1 MPDVGFP
8 MSELKSAKIN
18 QYNRNPNLNIRNDY
32 MPLFTSRKQE
42 KKVKVTF
49 ANGLLFV
56 EKPDGKRQAFPLE
69 WFPKLLNAT
78 DEERKDWKQADKGIH
93 FNKLGVDVLF

>member
-1 MPDVGFP
+1 
-8 MSELKSAKIN
+8 
-18 QYNRNPNLNIRNDY
+18 

-56 EKPDGKRQAFPLE
+56 EKADGKKQAFPLE
-69 WFPKLLNAT
+69 WFPQLLNAT
-78 DEERKDWKQADKGIH
+78 DEERADWTQTDKGIH
-93 FNKLGVDVLF
+93 FNMLNLDVGI

>member
-1 MPDVGFP
+1 
-8 MSELKSAKIN
+8 
-18 QYNRNPNLNIRNDY
+18 

-49 ANGLLFV
+49 SNGLLFV
-56 EKPDGKRQAFPLE
+56 EKVDGKQHAFPLE

-78 DEERKDWKQADKGIH
+78 DEEREDWTQTDKGIR
-93 FNKLGVDVLF
+93 FNKLDVDVSL

>member
-1 MPDVGFP
+1 
-8 MSELKSAKIN
+8 
-18 QYNRNPNLNIRNDY
+18 

-56 EKPDGKRQAFPLE
+56 EKPDGKQQAFPLE
-69 WFPKLLNAT
+69 WFPKLFNAS
-78 DEERKDWKQADKGIH
+78 DAEREDWVQTDKGIR
-93 FNKLGVDVLF
+93 FNQLDLDVLI